1 MSINLSYVMIPDTK
15 PEEGLNLQQTESDRI
30 ANSADRLYPR
40 FKDAN
45 NDGLWEETFG
55 GQTDSKPK
63 GYSYVYEI
71 PEHASPLSLKTTRC
85 SSQPENKGSYT
96 NPYRL
101 WNLDVFEYE
110 HDSEMALYVGVFWLN
125 SSKTWVD
132 AEKEQTKLDAKRSW
146 KPSTT
151 LTSSSDA
158 HDHDQGPSDTTNTT
172 HWIRVV
178 HNFDKFDIPLDV
190 FWLDIEYVEEHKY
203 FIWNKKAFPEPLKMT
218 NKLESTG

>member
-1 MSINLSYVMIPDTK
+1 MTVFGKKLLV
-15 PEEGLNLQQTESDRI
+15 
-30 ANSADRLYPR
+30 DRLTVNLKGPESLSL
-40 FKDAN
+40 DI
-45 NDGLWEETFG
+45 TF
-55 GQTDSKPK
+55 P

-110 HDSEMALYVGVFWLN
+110 HDSEMALYGAVPLMKVHCTGSTVGVFWLN

-158 HDHDQGPSDTTNTT
+158 HDHDQ
-172 HWIRVV
+172 
-178 HNFDKFDIPLDV
+178 
-190 FWLDIEYVEEHKY
+190 
-203 FIWNKKAFPEPLKMT
+203 
-218 NKLESTG
+218 